1 MTRDNLTF
9 SQPDISVAFYD
20 ACVDS
25 PKMSFEAITKRVFG
39 SKGCES
45 KALEKECR
53 KMYELAHS

>member
-1 MTRDNLTF
+1 LTF
-9 SQPDISVAFYD
+9 SQSDISVAFYD

-39 SKGCES
+39 SKGFES